1 MNNQLWGICKKAIEN
16 NMCLGCMKLENPNF
30 TGQAQCEYVKEPR
43 QRIREMLGLQEKIE
57 L

>member
-1 MNNQLWGICKKAIEN
+1 MNQLWGICKKAIESN
-16 NMCLGCMKLENPNF
+16 LCLGCMKLENPNF

-43 QRIREMLGLQEKIE
+43 QKIREILGLQEKIE

>member
-1 MNNQLWGICKKAIEN
+1 MKELWGICKKAIEN
-16 NMCLGCMKLENPNF
+16 NWCLGCNKLELDSF